1 VNADYT
7 KQTPNLIDGS
17 NKRSLAI
24 ILAYVIV
31 FFLAGTFVA
40 YLVLLLYALINHVD
54 PKALYDSEGNLAGD
68 AQLFVGSMT
77 NFSVYL
83 VGLVIILLLAK
94 PYLLQDLESS
104 RNNTKKFFVFI
115 GQGILI
121 YYVGNVIGNI
131 LTELLGI
138 TGDSENQKTIV
149 ALLQSKYVAIVLLT
163 TVILAPLIEEIVF
176 RKAFFDLLSKKTK
189 MNSITIIVVSGISF
203 AMIHFV
209 MAILDILLSEQ
220 GLGALLSELIYI
232 IPYFISGLVLG
243 YIYEKSER
251 NILVPITIHMLNNIL
266 SAILILFFPN
276 LGM

>member
-1 VNADYT
+1 MNADYT

-31 FFLAGTFVA
+31 FFLAGTFVD

-232 IPYFISGLVLG
+232 VPYFISGLVLG

>member
-1 VNADYT
+1 MNADYT

-176 RKAFFDLLSKKTK
+176 RKALFDLLSKKTK

-232 IPYFISGLVLG
+232 VPYFISGLVLG

>member
-1 VNADYT
+1 MNADYT

-104 RNNTKKFFVFI
+104 RNNTKSFCI
-115 GQGILI
+115 HR
-121 YYVGNVIGNI
+121 
-131 LTELLGI
+131 
-138 TGDSENQKTIV
+138 TG
-149 ALLQSKYVAIVLLT
+149 
-163 TVILAPLIEEIVF
+163 F
-176 RKAFFDLLSKKTK
+176 
-189 MNSITIIVVSGISF
+189 
-203 AMIHFV
+203 
-209 MAILDILLSEQ
+209 
-220 GLGALLSELIYI
+220 
-232 IPYFISGLVLG
+232 
-243 YIYEKSER
+243 
-251 NILVPITIHMLNNIL
+251 
-266 SAILILFFPN
+266 
-276 LGM
+276 

>member
-1 VNADYT
+1 
-7 KQTPNLIDGS
+7 
-17 NKRSLAI
+17 
-24 ILAYVIV
+24 
-31 FFLAGTFVA
+31 LAGTFVA

-121 YYVGNVIGNI
+121 YYVGNI

-232 IPYFISGLVLG
+232 VPYFISGLVLG